1 MVLQRYTPPT
11 CTLVIMANGSPLSRW
26 AGRPVLKDLRF
37 ELSFDAPQL
46 PEEQRVTVWGDRTQ
60 LEALCD
66 AVTTYVQDLLHQ
78 SPAQIESAGLTKWSK
93 SDIDSELS
101 RSEEIP
107 DPVRGN
113 RPDLENRRSFGETN
127 FTLHPAAAP
136 AARPQADLNRVDSR
150 NPSRKPALVPPANAV
165 QMTNRPPGAGTG
177 IYLQPKGLLSHNLF
191 LGSLATEESGPVVHL
206 GVLQLFDLA
215 SALDEYTTE
224 MVALPSLKRTGSSG
238 ILSLLKEPPAWMN
251 TAAVVLLTVGL
262 TAAVGK
268 FLEPQSP
275 APVQTA
281 TSKVENRGSA
291 PPAETSRAKSQ
302 QIAIAPPPPPPAA
315 SPPAKQ
321 QLPAQKLPSLPPGAM
336 ATPNSLPAGSS
347 AIPTVPVPKTA
358 PNAASQLEIP
368 ADPIPSNP
376 AIPAKPSQSIPEIPP
391 GASNSAPLPLLSPR
405 PATPGAPTSGAP
417 NIDLRAR
424 TPAPTPETANQQPA
438 PALSTPPVA
447 PPVAPTPA
455 IAPAPRGAEPPPALP
470 SVTLPDQPLADETPA
485 PQASASGASEPEASA
500 TAQPAEV
507 ARGTTADTSKIIPQV
522 EEARTYFQQRWTPQE
537 GLTQPLEYTLSLN
550 ADGSI
555 QQITPRG
562 LTAGRFLD
570 RTGMPLQNEPFVS
583 PVGGEQAP
591 RIRVVLRPDGQVLTF
606 MEPYKEGF

>member
-78 SPAQIESAGLTKWSK
+78 SPAQIESAALTKWSY
-93 SDIDSELS
+93 SGNNSELS
-101 RSEEIP
+101 RAEEIP
-107 DPVRGN
+107 DPVRGD
-113 RPDLENRRSFGETN
+113 RPDVENRRSFGEPN

-136 AARPQADLNRVDSR
+136 AARSQR
-150 NPSRKPALVPPANAV
+150 NPDQEENSWKPALVPPANAV
-165 QMTNRPPGAGTG
+165 QVSSSPPRAATG
-177 IYLQPKGLLSHNLF
+177 IYLQPKGLLSHQLF
-191 LGSLATEESGPVVHL
+191 LGSLATEESGPVVNL

-215 SALDEYTTE
+215 SALDEYTAE
-224 MVALPSLKRTGSSG
+224 MVALPSLQRTGASG
-238 ILSLLKEPPAWMN
+238 IVSLLKDPPAWLN

-275 APVQTA
+275 RPVQTA
-281 TSKVENRGSA
+281 TSKVENRSST
-291 PPAETSRAKSQ
+291 PPAETNSSKPQ
-302 QIAIAPPPPPPAA
+302 QLAIAPPPPPPVP
-315 SPPAKQ
+315 SPPAAPQ

-336 ATPNSLPAGSS
+336 ATPNSLPASS
-347 AIPTVPVPKTA
+347 SSSPIPTVPVPKTA

-368 ADPIPSNP
+368 AQPIPLNP
-376 AIPAKPSQSIPEIPP
+376 PIPAKPSQSIPELPP
-391 GASNSAPLPLLSPR
+391 GATNSAPPPLPSPKS
-405 PATPGAPTSGAP
+405 ATPGAP

-438 PALSTPPVA
+438 PAASAPPVA
-447 PPVAPTPA
+447 PPVAPSPG
-455 IAPAPRGAEPPPALP
+455 IAAAPRGAEPPPALP

-485 PQASASGASEPEASA
+485 PQAPASRGSEPETAA

-522 EEARTYFQQRWTPQE
+522 EEARTYFQQRWTPPQ
-537 GLTQPLEYTLSLN
+537 GLAQPLEYTLSLN

-591 RIRVVLRPDGQVLTF
+591 RIRVVLKPDGQVLTF

>member
-78 SPAQIESAGLTKWSK
+78 SPAQIESLGLTKWSQ
-93 SDIDSELS
+93 SEVDSEL
-101 RSEEIP
+101 RRAEEIP
-107 DPVRGN
+107 DTVRGD

-127 FTLHPAAAP
+127 FTFHPAAAP
-136 AARPQADLNRVDSR
+136 AARPQADLNRVDSP
-150 NPSRKPALVPPANAV
+150 NPSWKPALVPPANAV
-165 QMTNRPPGAGTG
+165 QTTNRPPGTGTG

-191 LGSLATEESGPVVHL
+191 LGSLATEESGSVVHL

-224 MVALPSLKRTGSSG
+224 MVALPSLKRTGASG
-238 ILSLLKEPPAWMN
+238 ILALLKDPPAWVN

-275 APVQTA
+275 TPVQTA
-281 TSKVENRGSA
+281 TSKVEKRGSA
-291 PPAETSRAKSQ
+291 APPESNTGKPQ
-302 QIAIAPPPPPPAA
+302 QLASAPPPPPPVA
-315 SPPAKQ
+315 SPPAQ
-321 QLPAQKLPSLPPGAM
+321 QKLPAQKLPSLPPGAM

-368 ADPIPSNP
+368 AEPIPSTP
-376 AIPAKPSQSIPEIPP
+376 VIPAQPSQSIPAIPP
-391 GASNSAPLPLLSPR
+391 GANNSTAPPLPSPR
-405 PATPGAPTSGAP
+405 SATPGAP

-438 PALSTPPVA
+438 PAPSVPPVT

-470 SVTLPDQPLADETPA
+470 SVTLPDQPLAQEAPA

-500 TAQPAEV
+500 AAQPAEV
-507 ARGTTADTSKIIPQV
+507 ARGTVADTSKIIPQV

-591 RIRVVLRPDGQVLTF
+591 RIRVVLKPDGQVLTF
-606 MEPYKEGF
+606 MEPFKEGF